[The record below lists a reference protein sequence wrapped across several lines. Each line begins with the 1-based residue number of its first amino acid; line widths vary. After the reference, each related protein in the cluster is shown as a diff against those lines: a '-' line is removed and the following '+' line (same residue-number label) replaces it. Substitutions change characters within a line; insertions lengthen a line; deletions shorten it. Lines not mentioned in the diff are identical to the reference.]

1 MPKRSRTKKLMEKAN
16 DNIGKIAGIVSG
28 LVVIIGALTGTI
40 GWLNSQLKDAIATQ
54 ISEFREE
61 TKQSDRKQEQAIT
74 RVELITL
81 MEHDPY
87 NTIAIEKMAKYY
99 FQELDGDLYMT
110 QRFSDW
116 AKAYDGDISIIIG
129 VK

>member
-54 ISEFREE
+54 INEFRQEA
-61 TKQSDRKQEQAIT
+61 KASDDAQNLAIM
-74 RVELITL
+74 RLELMNLIQNDPENVVE
-81 MEHDPY
+81 
-87 NTIAIEKMAKYY
+87 IEMLGKKY
-99 FQELDGDLYMT
+99 FQSGGNSYVS
-110 QRFSDW
+110 RYFSSW
-116 AKAYDGDISIIIG
+116 AKEYGGDASIVVG
-129 VK
+129 DK